1 MRKAVI
7 DLGTNTFSLLVADV
21 VNDQLEVI
29 HSERI
34 PVLLGMGGINQ
45 GILAEDAFSRGIAA
59 LRSFRATCDEL
70 KVERIIGFGTSA
82 LRAASNSKEFT
93 SKVELELGFEIR
105 IITGMQEAQLI
116 YEGVKWL
123 YDFNDPAVI
132 MDIGGGSTEFISA
145 DHNGLKE
152 AISLDIGVS
161 RIYQLLKKP
170 VEYTDK
176 DRETIRSAFE
186 EESNSLLKLKGPK
199 ILIGASG
206 SFETFYE
213 MIFEKAYQP
222 KPSLD
227 DLPID
232 KLREA
237 IDWSISANHTER
249 ENNQWIM
256 PNRKSMLPIGA
267 LKVKWVMELL
277 GIEKVYLSPY
287 SLKEGGF
294 NY

>member
-7 DLGTNTFSLLVADV
+7 DLGTNTFNLLVADV
-21 VNDQLEVI
+21 VNNQLEVI

-82 LRAASNSKEFT
+82 LRAASNSEEFT

-105 IITGMQEAQLI
+105 IITGLQEAQLI

-123 YDFNDPAVI
+123 YDFSEPAVI

-145 DHNGLKE
+145 DHDGLKE

-176 DRETIRSAFE
+176 DRTTIRSAFA
-186 EESNSLLKLKGPK
+186 EESKSLLKLKGPK

-213 MIFEKAYQP
+213 MIFEKEYQP

-227 DLPID
+227 DLPVD
-232 KLREA
+232 KLREV
-237 IDWSISANHTER
+237 IDWSISASHTER
-249 ENNQWIM
+249 ENNQWII
-256 PNRKSMLPIGA
+256 PIRKSMLPIGA

-277 GIEKVYLSPY
+277 GLEKVYLSPY

>member
-7 DLGTNTFSLLVADV
+7 DLGTNTFNLLVADI
-21 VNDQLEVI
+21 VNDQLAVI

-123 YDFNDPAVI
+123 YDFNEPAVI

-176 DRETIRSAFE
+176 DRATIRSAFE

-232 KLREA
+232 KLREV
-237 IDWSISANHTER
+237 IDWSISASYTER
-249 ENNQWIM
+249 ENNQWIISI
-256 PNRKSMLPIGA
+256 RKSMLPIGV